1 MPRPSTPTASH
12 AGPAV
17 RVTGSGRGIAPAHLP
32 RIFNPFDGT
41 KPPGVSTGPG
51 PSIGFGIVCEHGGH
65 IQAQS
70 LPRQGAP
77 FNAVAPTRDARAP
90 ASAG

>member
-1 MPRPSTPTASH
+1 MPSPPTSIPCH

-17 RVTGSGRGIAPAHLP
+17 QVTGAGRGIAPAHLP

-51 PSIGFGIVCEHGGH
+51 PSIGFGIVCEHGGF

-77 FNAVAPTRDARAP
+77 FTVVVPTRDARDPAP
-90 ASAG
+90 AD